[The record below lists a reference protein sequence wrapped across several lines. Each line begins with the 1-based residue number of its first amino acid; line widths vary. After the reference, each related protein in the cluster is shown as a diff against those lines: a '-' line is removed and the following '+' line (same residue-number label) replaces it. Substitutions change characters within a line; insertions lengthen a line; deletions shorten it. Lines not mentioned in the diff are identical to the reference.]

1 MLMSMN
7 LLITLTVIAA
17 IFIFGLSESLLSS
30 VASVDLFQFITQLLI
45 VQGELSRIIIWL
57 LVIREECFLVVEVR
71 EVVVTIGSQR
81 LWVHFVG
88 ASRVRRHYII
98 PLSFIII
105 FIKISSIAPLSLVF
119 NITRTHILW
128 LLH

>member
-57 LVIREECFLVVEVR
+57 LVIREECFLVVEVG
-71 EVVVTIGSQR
+71 EVVVTIG
-81 LWVHFVG
+81 G
-88 ASRVRRHYII
+88 
-98 PLSFIII
+98 
-105 FIKISSIAPLSLVF
+105 
-119 NITRTHILW
+119 
-128 LLH
+128 